1 MSRDSLANLLG
12 AFALGL
18 TDAMVDAGGRVTG
31 RGPSA
36 SAALVTLAMFE
47 GLSVERLRRHVA
59 LSQSATVRLVD
70 RLEEDGLVERTSAGR
85 GRLLSLRLSERG
97 RAVVGDILGGRE
109 RTVEGVLAHLGSR
122 ERARLRPLL
131 EAMLAALTRDRD
143 SAHRIC
149 RLCDHRVCE
158 GSGCPVDLA
167 VGES

>member
-1 MSRDSLANLLG
+1 MGLA
-12 AFALGL
+12 
-18 TDAMVDAGGRVTG
+18 DAMFDAGGRATG

-36 SAALVTLAMFE
+36 AAALVTLAMFE
-47 GLSVERLRRHVA
+47 GLGVEGLRRHVA

-97 RAVVGDILGGRE
+97 RVVVGDILGGRE
-109 RTVEGVLAHLGSR
+109 RVVEGVLARLGSR

-131 EAMLAALTRDRD
+131 EAMLAALTSDRD
-143 SAHRIC
+143 SAYRIC

-158 GSGCPVDLA
+158 VSGCPVDRA
-167 VGES
+167 VDAS